1 MFHVH
6 LERMHSAAFG
16 WNILWILLS
25 SLGLIFHLRSM
36 FIDFLSGWLIC
47 CFSRLLNSPTI
58 ILLLSI
64 YHFMFVNIFFINLS
78 APCWCL
84 CIYRCYIL
92 LLHWHPY
99 CYGLSFLVSC
109 YSLYFKV
116 YVVWMLISQLFF
128 FFSFTF
134 AWAVFFHPFTSSLCI
149 FLALDWVSCRQHMD
163 GYHFSPL

>member
-47 CFSRLLNSPTI
+47 CFSRVLNSPTI

-64 YHFMFVNIFFINLS
+64 YCFMFVNIFFINLS
-78 APCWCL
+78 APMLGAYVFTNAIFSSCIDILIVTDCL
-84 CIYRCYIL
+84 SWSLVTVFIL
-92 LLHWHPY
+92 KSIFSDRGTLSELS
-99 CYGLSFLVSC
+99 LSFYL
-109 YSLYFKV
+109 
-116 YVVWMLISQLFF
+116 Q
-128 FFSFTF
+128 
-134 AWAVFFHPFTSSLCI
+134 FFHPLTFNLCTMHSFI
-149 FLALDWVSCRQHMD
+149 YL
-163 GYHFSPL
+163 